1 MFCHS
6 ARVSPARDNPAIDN
20 PARPSARGSPARR
33 YRTTPGISVIGRC
46 RSLDAEISNRSTAA
60 PLRPDCK
67 ASQLKIEDKCHPD
80 KKSDCATQQPF
91 SISHT
96 NYHCVTALQIP
107 QVVPKITI
115 SSNENSRGI
124 ASYGQSRN
132 DQLFS
137 NLTAVGKPFQ
147 TRSAEHTTAHTAPQ
161 PPTSTQQQALQQ
173 FGSGNSITTA
183 HALRQ
188 LPDLTTSLASP
199 GQQGRNVSRTHNPQ
213 QIPDILFHGQPSGS
227 QVCKEIDTIPYTVEV
242 QFILA

>member
-6 ARVSPARDNPAIDN
+6 ARVSPARDNS
-20 PARPSARGSPARR
+20 ARPSARGSPARR

-67 ASQLKIEDKCHPD
+67 ASQLKIENKCHPD
-80 KKSDCATQQPF
+80 KKSDCSTQHTF
-91 SISHT
+91 SNAYT
-96 NYHCVTALQIP
+96 NHHSATALQIP

-115 SSNENSRGI
+115 SSNENLRGI
-124 ASYGQSRN
+124 TSYGQSRN

-137 NLTAVGKPFQ
+137 NLTAVGKPLQ
-147 TRSAEHTTAHTAPQ
+147 THESQARSTATQ
-161 PPTSTQQQALQQ
+161 PPTSTQQQALQL
-173 FGSGNSITTA
+173 FGPGNSITTA

-199 GQQGRNVSRTHNPQ
+199 GHRGRDVSRTHNPQ
-213 QIPDILFHGQPSGS
+213 QIPDILFHGKPSGS
-227 QVCKEIDTIPYTVEV
+227 QVCI
-242 QFILA
+242 

>member
-6 ARVSPARDNPAIDN
+6 ARVSPARDNPARDNPARDN

-33 YRTTPGISVIGRC
+33 SRATPGISVIGRC
-46 RSLDAEISNRSTAA
+46 RSLDADISNRSTAA

-67 ASQLKIEDKCHPD
+67 ASQINTEDNRRPD
-80 KKSDCATQQPF
+80 KKSDCSTQQTF
-91 SISHT
+91 SNLHT
-96 NYHCVTALQIP
+96 NQHSATALQIP

-124 ASYGQSRN
+124 TAFGQIRN

-147 TRSAEHTTAHTAPQ
+147 THESPARSIAHTTAPQ
-161 PPTSTQQQALQQ
+161 TSTSSQQQTLQL
-173 FGSGNSITTA
+173 FGPGNSITA
-183 HALRQ
+183 GHALRQ

-199 GQQGRNVSRTHNPQ
+199 GQRGRDVSRTHNPQ

-227 QVCKEIDTIPYTVEV
+227 QVC
-242 QFILA
+242 ILR

>member
-20 PARPSARGSPARR
+20 PARTSARGSPARR
-33 YRTTPGISVIGRC
+33 SRATPGISVIGRC
-46 RSLDAEISNRSTAA
+46 RSLDADISNRSTAA
-60 PLRPDCK
+60 PLRLDCQ

-80 KKSDCATQQPF
+80 KKSDCSRQQPF
-91 SISHT
+91 SIPHT

-147 TRSAEHTTAHTAPQ
+147 THESQARSTAHTTAPQ
-161 PPTSTQQQALQQ
+161 TPNSMQQQALQL
-173 FGSGNSITTA
+173 FGPGNSITTA

-188 LPDLTTSLASP
+188 LPDLTTSLAST
-199 GQQGRNVSRTHNPQ
+199 GHRGRHVSRTHNPQ
-213 QIPDILFHGQPSGS
+213 QIPDILFHGQPSGY
-227 QVCKEIDTIPYTVEV
+227 QVCI
-242 QFILA
+242 